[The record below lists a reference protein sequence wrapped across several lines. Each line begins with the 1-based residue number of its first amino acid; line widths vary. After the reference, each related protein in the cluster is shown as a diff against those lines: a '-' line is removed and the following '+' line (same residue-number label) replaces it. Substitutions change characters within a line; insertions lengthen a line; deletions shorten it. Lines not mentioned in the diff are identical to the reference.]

1 MCLATAPEALSSFL
15 ASICSPSETQR
26 HISALDFETGSLTE
40 QSLPIRLAYL
50 TREPQESPVYIL
62 STLIM
67 AMYHR
72 AHFLTMG
79 AEDVNLAISFCLQ
92 GRHFTDTAKPP
103 ASLVILKVFKYF

>member
-1 MCLATAPEALSSFL
+1 
-15 ASICSPSETQR
+15 
-26 HISALDFETGSLTE
+26 
-40 QSLPIRLAYL
+40 
-50 TREPQESPVYIL
+50 
-62 STLIM
+62 M